1 MHSIQRIRI
10 VTTSQSQTTPPALS
24 VIIPVRNGGAYL
36 ETCLRAVFRSSFK
49 QFEVIVVDDH
59 STDSSPEIAR
69 RFPCTIVTLEGKGG
83 ANAARNFGATAASGQ
98 VLVFLDADVRI
109 SRDSLTLIAEIIL
122 EREADAVVGLYTARH
137 RHESF
142 VSQYKNLW
150 VRYSYLK
157 SPPAIDWLF
166 GAISGIRR
174 DAFEAVGGFNE
185 SLMAR
190 HGNDDIELGKRMAL
204 SNLRIYLS
212 QDLEV
217 EHLKNYT
224 LGSFIRNEYER
235 SRGFAR
241 LAARLGETGR
251 AVSSGFANVYPAF
264 ILSTPLTVAIL
275 LLTILVALDLAEI
288 SWLAGAAVL
297 YLGMNLRF
305 LNYLEQVRGLF
316 AMIAMIPILF
326 LDHLTCFVG
335 SCVGLLGAKSA
346 EG

>member
-1 MHSIQRIRI
+1 MAADQQH
-10 VTTSQSQTTPPALS
+10 TSPPVIS
-24 VIIPVRNGGAYL
+24 VIIPVRNGAEYL
-36 ETCLRAVFRSSFK
+36 ERCLRAVFRSSFK

-59 STDSSPEIAR
+59 STDASGDLAR
-69 RFPCTIVTLEGKGG
+69 RFGSTVVKLEGRGG
-83 ANAARNFGATAASGQ
+83 ANAARNFGATFAAGQ
-98 VLVFLDADVRI
+98 VLVFLDADVVVGRE
-109 SRDSLTLIAEIIL
+109 SLTHIAEIIL
-122 EREADAVVGLYTARH
+122 EKEADAVVGLYTTRH

-204 SNLRIYLS
+204 GKLRIYLS

-217 EHLKNYT
+217 EHLKYYT
-224 LGSFIRNEYER
+224 LGSFIQNEFNR
-235 SRGFAR
+235 SRGFVR
-241 LAARLGETGR
+241 LARRLGEVGKSF
-251 AVSSGFANVYPAF
+251 ADGFANVYPAF
-264 ILSTPLTVAIL
+264 VLSTPLAGVI
-275 LLTILVALDLAEI
+275 IALAAFVGFDWLER
-288 SWLAGAAVL
+288 SWLFGALAL
-297 YLGMNLRF
+297 YALINLRF

-316 AMIAMIPILF
+316 AMLAMIPILF
-326 LDHLTCFVG
+326 LDHLVCLAGVIA
-335 SCVGLLGAKSA
+335 GLIRTGRSQVSL
-346 EG
+346 